1 MPWNEN
7 GNGGN
12 RGGPWGQGP
21 SGGRSGGPQQ
31 PDLEELLRRGQD
43 RFRRAMPGGNVGGPA
58 LIVGLLILVAVWALS
73 GFYTVQQEE
82 QGVVLRFGKY
92 DRITQPGLH
101 YHIPYPVEEV
111 YSPKVLTNNQINI
124 GFNPSGRDIPQESLM
139 LTGDEN
145 IVNVHFSVFWQINP
159 AVKDTGGGA
168 LPSGAADY
176 LFNVQNPD
184 QAVKAVAESAMREVV
199 GRSDLQPIITEGRK
213 VVEKDAQ
220 DLIQKTVNAYGT
232 GILITQ
238 VQLQKAD
245 PPDQVIA
252 SFRDVVAARQDQD
265 RKVNE
270 ARAYANK
277 IVPEARGEAQQV
289 IQQAEAYRA
298 KTVVDANGEASRFNS
313 IYKEYE
319 QAKGVTRERMFLE
332 TMERV
337 FEGKNKIVIDDKA
350 GSGVIPYLP
359 LPEIQPGQK
368 KGGK

>member
-1 MPWNEN
+1 MPWNDN
-7 GNGGN
+7 NNGGN
-12 RGGPWGQGP
+12 SGGPWGQGP

-43 RFRRAMPGGNVGGPA
+43 KFRQALPGGSVGGPA
-58 LIVGLLILVAVWALS
+58 IIVGLLILIGVWAVS

-111 YSPKVLTNNQINI
+111 YTPKVLTNNQINI
-124 GFNPSGRDIPQESLM
+124 GFNPAGRDIPQESLM

-159 AVKDTGGGA
+159 AELDTGEGVK
-168 LPSGAADY
+168 PSGAADY

-184 QAVKAVAESAMREVV
+184 QAVKAIAESAMREVI
-199 GRSDLQPIITEGRK
+199 GRNDLQPIITEGRK
-213 VVEKDAQ
+213 IVEQDAQ
-220 DLIQKTVNAYGT
+220 ALIQTTVDAYGT

-245 PPDQVIA
+245 PPDQVIDA
-252 SFRDVVAARQDQD
+252 FRDVVAARQDQD

-270 ARAYANK
+270 ARAFANK
-277 IVPEARGEAQQV
+277 IVPEARGEAQQT

-298 KTVVDANGEASRFNS
+298 QTVVDANGEASRFNS
-313 IYKEYE
+313 IYQEYK
-319 QAKGVTRERMFLE
+319 QAKDVTRERMFLE

-337 FEGKNKIVIDDKA
+337 LKDKNKIVIDDKA
-350 GSGVIPYLP
+350 GSGVVPYLP
-359 LPEIQPGQK
+359 LPELNQRMN
-368 KGGK
+368 KGDK